1 MLHSMMLHSSKM
13 GATMY
18 EMHALIEASTR
29 SKMRTGMRRNLLPTI
44 TMLTR
49 LEKRNMKNS
58 TRSIMLSSK
67 MASDPTEDVVLQPSM
82 KTARKPE
89 PRTLSTSSAAATTSA
104 AT

>member
-1 MLHSMMLHSSKM
+1 MMLHSMMLHSSKM

-18 EMHALIEASTR
+18 EVHALIEASKR
-29 SKMRTGMRRNLLPTI
+29 SRIRSGMRRSMLPTI
-44 TMLTR
+44 TMLTM
-49 LEKRNMKNS
+49 LKKRNMKNS

-89 PRTLSTSSAAATTSA
+89 RRGR
-104 AT
+104 